1 MRVHVTL
8 KSANAKTGPIP
19 VSTTSAESC
28 PDTCPFQGSG
38 CYADAG
44 PLALHWRKVT
54 SGERGMQWGEFCNLV
69 RTLPHGAIWRHN
81 QAGDLPHNTGIINAA
96 KLATLVDAN
105 KGKKGFTYTH
115 HDPVTNADAIRNANR
130 EGFTVNLSANNL
142 EHADALVR
150 QNIAP
155 VTVVLPADHTA
166 KVTYTPGGIKVV
178 TCPAETSKG
187 ITCQR
192 CQLCADPAR
201 YYVIG
206 FPAHGTSKRKAS
218 IIAEG

>member
-28 PDTCPFQGSG
+28 PSTCPFQGSG

-54 SGERGMQWGEFCNLV
+54 SGERGMSWGEFCALV
-69 RTLPHGAIWRHN
+69 RTLPRGAIWRHN
-81 QAGDLPHNTGIINAA
+81 QAGDLPHNAGIIDTA
-96 KLATLVDAN
+96 KLDALTDAN
-105 KGKKGFTYTH
+105 KGRKGFTYTH
-115 HDPVTNADAIRNANR
+115 HDPVLNAAAIRNANR
-130 EGFTVNLSANNL
+130 AGFTINLSANNL
-142 EHADALVR
+142 AHADTLVR

-155 VTVVLPADHTA
+155 VTVVLPSDHKE
-166 KVTYTPGGIKVV
+166 KVTYTPGGVKVV
-178 TCPAETSKG
+178 TCPAEVEKG

-206 FPAHGTSKRKAS
+206 FPAHGTGKRKAS